1 MKQPDD
7 RIRLQHIL
15 DFAGRAIS
23 FVNNVTREEFNRNE
37 VLQYAC
43 IHLLEIIGEA
53 ANGLTDKTRQRY
65 PGIPWL
71 KVINMR
77 NRLIHGYV
85 DVDMEIVWRTI
96 KNDLPPLVDQVRK
109 IKLNE

>member
-7 RIRLQHIL
+7 QIRLQHIV

-23 FVNNVTREEFNRNE
+23 FINDVDQEEFNKNE

-43 IHLLEIIGEA
+43 VHLLEIVGEA
-53 ANGLTDKTRQRY
+53 ANGLTDDVRDRY

-71 KVINMR
+71 KMINMR
-77 NRLIHGYV
+77 NRLIHGYI
-85 DVDMEIVWRTI
+85 DIDMEIVWRTI
-96 KNDLPPLVDQVRK
+96 KDDLPPLIDQVRK
-109 IKLNE
+109 IKMKE